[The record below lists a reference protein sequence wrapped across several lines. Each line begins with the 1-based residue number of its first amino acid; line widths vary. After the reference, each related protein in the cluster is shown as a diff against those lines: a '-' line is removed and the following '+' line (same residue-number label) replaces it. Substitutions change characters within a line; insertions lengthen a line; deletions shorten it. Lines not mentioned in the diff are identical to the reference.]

1 MFSGSAK
8 RGHNQSPE
16 ITIRPFAERDA
27 SEVRELFI
35 AVNQLLSPP
44 DLREAFEAYIKQ
56 ALAQEIDRIAA
67 YYSERNG
74 DFWVAVQNDRVVGTF
89 GLERAS
95 SEAMELRRMYVDPAA
110 RRAGIGRRMLCFA
123 EEECRRRGTA
133 RLNLSTAEI
142 QEAAL
147 ALYRNAGYRAPTFA
161 RTSIARSAYR
171 RRPFMTATAAATR
184 NLLTPPL
191 NPVELLR
198 WKKIFP
204 FGLKLII
211 HST

>member
-1 MFSGSAK
+1 MSSGSAK

-123 EEECRRRGTA
+123 EEECRRRGAPRSQDCRNSGGRA
-133 RLNLSTAEI
+133 RPLPERGVSPCPRRDRGDSQQQNRRGRST
-142 QEAAL
+142 
-147 ALYRNAGYRAPTFA
+147 TV
-161 RTSIARSAYR
+161 
-171 RRPFMTATAAATR
+171 PFR
-184 NLLTPPL
+184 
-191 NPVELLR
+191 
-198 WKKIFP
+198 KKAVR
-204 FGLKLII
+204 
-211 HST
+211 HQTV

>member
-1 MFSGSAK
+1 MSSGSAK

-35 AVNQLLSPP
+35 AVNRLLSPP
-44 DLREAFEAYIKQ
+44 NLREVFEAYIKQ

-95 SEAMELRRMYVDPAA
+95 SEAIELRRMYVDPAA

-133 RLNLSTAEI
+133 RLDFSTAEI

-147 ALYRNAGYRAPTFA
+147 ALYRNAGYRLV
-161 RTSIARSAYR
+161 REEIAETASNKTVGAGLR
-171 RRPFMTATAAATR
+171 RFHFEKR
-184 NLLTPPL
+184 L
-191 NPVELLR
+191 
-198 WKKIFP
+198 
-204 FGLKLII
+204 
-211 HST
+211 